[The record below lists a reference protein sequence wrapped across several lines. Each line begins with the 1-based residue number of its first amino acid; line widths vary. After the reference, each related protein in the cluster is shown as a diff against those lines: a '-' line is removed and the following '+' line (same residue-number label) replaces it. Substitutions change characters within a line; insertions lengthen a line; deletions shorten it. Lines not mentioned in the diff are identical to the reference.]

1 MKRMGIVSG
10 LFVAAVFFTG
20 CSSTRVV
27 PLRAYDDPHTTGV
40 RYYAAKPYLLATSDG
55 VQVVYLPDYSRGY
68 AVQARTLLSRNT
80 TALELEN
87 GVTLKTSNAALDATS
102 LFGALGE
109 IFKGAGKEALTALPA
124 GAPPKASGRLEGLYE
139 IVYDEKTG
147 KLNGL
152 RKVAEAK

>member
-1 MKRMGIVSG
+1 MKRMS
-10 LFVAAVFFTG
+10 FVAAGLVALAFLSG

-27 PLRAYDDPHTTGV
+27 PLRGYDDPHTPGL
-40 RYYAAKPYLLATSDG
+40 RYYATKPYLLATSDG
-55 VQVVYLPDYSRGY
+55 VQVVHLPDFSRGY

-80 TALELEN
+80 TELELEN
-87 GVTLKTSNAALDATS
+87 GVTLKTSKAALDATS

-109 IFKGAGKEALTALPA
+109 VFKGAGKEALAALPA

-147 KLNGL
+147 KLVGL
-152 RKVAEAK
+152 RKVGEAK